1 MEDYQGR
8 LIIIFAGY
16 KEEMKRF
23 RDQNPGLKS
32 RVGFELDFPDY
43 SIDELM
49 EIFYKKLKEKEYNF
63 DPSAEE
69 KVRKILK
76 NAKSVDNFGNGRFVE
91 NLIQKIIVEHAV
103 NTKGVFDRERLL
115 LITPE
120 DIKEVKAE
128 ESKSK
133 IGFNNN

>member
-1 MEDYQGR
+1 
-8 LIIIFAGY
+8 
-16 KEEMKRF
+16 MKRF

-49 EIFYKKLKEKEYNF
+49 EIFYKKLREKEYNF
-63 DPSAEE
+63 DQAAEN

-76 NAKSVDNFGNGRFVE
+76 EAKSVENFGNSRFVE

-103 NTKGVFDRERLL
+103 NTKGIYDRERLL
-115 LITPE
+115 LIKEE
-120 DIKEVKAE
+120 DIKDIKAE
-128 ESKSK
+128 ESKNK
-133 IGFNNN
+133 IGF